1 MVTYYVKAKDT
12 SARVAKLAYKSAKE
26 SRCIELQALGNTRV
40 STAVKCATK
49 ALGMLMSDDI
59 ISTIVV
65 NYGSTEYNGKILSTV
80 RIQLRTI

>member
-12 SARVAKLAYKSAKE
+12 AARVAKLAYKSVKE
-26 SRCIELQALGNTRV
+26 SRCIELQALGNMRV
-40 STAVKCATK
+40 STAVKSATK

-65 NYGSTEYNGKILSTV
+65 NYGSTECSGKDLSTV
-80 RIQLRTI
+80 RIQLKKV